1 MRNVINVTAGS
12 WSAADTRIAWHLHR
26 VYNQTS
32 SKIATILE
40 LSEWTCSSLEF
51 RSFLVHVSFC
61 HLPICWCWQL
71 ATILCSTYIF
81 YKCTAHTKYLMQ
93 ITALIRI
100 LRQILTNAPLLN
112 GRREILIFY
121 EGLGL
126 VNHLFVFWPIG
137 HLVSG
142 LFTGSFKL

>member
-61 HLPICWCWQL
+61 HLPICWCWQ
-71 ATILCSTYIF
+71 IGNPFVQYIYFF
-81 YKCTAHTKYLMQ
+81 YKCTPFTKYLMQ
-93 ITALIRI
+93 ITALIRM
-100 LRQILTNAPLLN
+100 LRQISTNAQLLN
-112 GRREILIFY
+112 GRKEILIFWKRVGISKSSLY
-121 EGLGL
+121 ILTHCSCGQWSVHWSL
-126 VNHLFVFWPIG
+126 
-137 HLVSG
+137 
-142 LFTGSFKL
+142 

>member
-12 WSAADTRIAWHLHR
+12 WSASDTRIAWHLHR

-61 HLPICWCWQL
+61 HLPICWCWQ
-71 ATILCSTYIF
+71 IGNPFVQYI
-81 YKCTAHTKYLMQ
+81 YKIFDANYSLDKNV
-93 ITALIRI
+93 
-100 LRQILTNAPLLN
+100 RQISTNAPLLN
-112 GRREILIFY
+112 GRKEFLIFWWRV
-121 EGLGL
+121 GKWGL
-126 VNHLFVFWPIG
+126 VNHLFVFWPIA
-137 HLVSG
+137 HVVSG
-142 LFTGSFKL
+142 PFKL

>member
-61 HLPICWCWQL
+61 HLPICWCWRLGNPFVQ
-71 ATILCSTYIF
+71 YIYF
-81 YKCTAHTKYLMQ
+81 FTNVLLTKYLMQ
-93 ITALIRI
+93 ITALIRM
-100 LRQILTNAPLLN
+100 LRQISTNAQLLN
-112 GRREILIFY
+112 GRKEILIFWKRV
-121 EGLGL
+121 GISKSSLCILTHCSCGQWSVHWSL
-126 VNHLFVFWPIG
+126 
-137 HLVSG
+137 
-142 LFTGSFKL
+142 